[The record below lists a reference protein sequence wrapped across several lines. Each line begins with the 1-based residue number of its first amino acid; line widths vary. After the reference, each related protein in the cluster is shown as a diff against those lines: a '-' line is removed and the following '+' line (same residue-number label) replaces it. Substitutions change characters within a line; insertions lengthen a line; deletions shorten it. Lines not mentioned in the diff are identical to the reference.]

1 MEERHRKILKRKF
14 KDLTRDLRPDDI
26 MDHLVQEDILDF
38 SDLDLV
44 RAQPVSK
51 LQVEKLLSIL
61 VSRGPSAFHVFLES
75 LEDRYPW
82 LYDDMKE
89 EDETTRPGS
98 GEYITPSSDA
108 RHPVQETRRSPS
120 SRQGSSP
127 TEDDTRTKQT
137 PTRLTRRPE
146 PVYVPPEVA
155 SKRVTEKQLNA
166 LAGNLGLEWE
176 DLAIHLDMKKADV
189 DRFKA
194 ENPFNMRSQ
203 AFSMLIAWK
212 ARQGTNATVR
222 ELVDKLEDYRIDQE
236 KIRSIIT

>member
-38 SDLDLV
+38 SDLELV

-89 EDETTRPGS
+89 EDENTRPGS
-98 GEYITPSSDA
+98 EEYITPSDA
-108 RHPVQETRRSPS
+108 RRPVQETRRSS
-120 SRQGSSP
+120 SLRQRSDR
-127 TEDDTRTKQT
+127 TEDDTRT
-137 PTRLTRRPE
+137 TRLTPRPE

-155 SKRVTEKQLNA
+155 SRRVTEKQLNT

-203 AFSMLIAWK
+203 AFSMLVAWK